1 MEENSGVSAKSL
13 SRNLNR
19 FTVPFLM
26 KALALPTGTL
36 DLTGRSRWNAAPTKK
51 QYKAHFS
58 TVPSTWHL
66 SLRPIAEMYLFN
78 FNLRISP
85 FLPVARWGNCELSAF
100 QHLTKVFL
108 GMTRKSKLRD
118 TVSIHYFNPLRDIV
132 SITLIPLNF
141 IILEL
146 NNQISTHLNHIF
158 STPWRDFLKLRF
170 SSSLLSW
177 KSHGQRSLA
186 GYKSI
191 GSQESDTT

>member
-108 GMTRKSKLRD
+108 GMTRKSNLIITANSKNTWTWNCLLRRGTSVLSLSAGD
-118 TVSIHYFNPLRDIV
+118 YIG
-132 SITLIPLNF
+132 
-141 IILEL
+141 II
-146 NNQISTHLNHIF
+146 Q
-158 STPWRDFLKLRF
+158 
-170 SSSLLSW
+170 
-177 KSHGQRSLA
+177 
-186 GYKSI
+186 
-191 GSQESDTT
+191 